1 MMFAKMFDSD
11 LVASDVGRSNRIYS
25 EDEIIAIQSVM
36 RNAEQLL
43 EERRRLYEL
52 VSRCK
57 VALAP
62 HRKLPEDVLRIIFTF
77 HVQEGMQVP
86 YTWSNGHLVI
96 PAAVVLTHVCS
107 LWRRIA
113 LSSPE
118 LWNSISLEMR
128 NHDRSFPPGTREL
141 LSRACNLP
149 INLEL
154 RVLRLGSGDPDVDF
168 GDALGQL
175 SSIHGIQKL
184 RLHMDWPLHPQFSL
198 EDMLSVG
205 AFNLVRDLDIQLQ
218 NFPITTQT
226 DFPNLE
232 ALVCHTPNQGGS
244 LHLPGVPWSQLRR
257 LDISTYMQDVPT
269 ALLLLYQCT
278 LIEECKLL
286 VIVFGDPIYPKVT
299 LLNLRTLKFTF
310 MIENQE
316 EDFDILDTF
325 FSLLSFP
332 TLQSLIIAEEEF
344 FFSSSR
350 VMSPLAKNLKLMAP
364 QLHELY
370 FNIPIGDGEAGTLSD
385 HMPSLHITVV
395 DSE

>member
-11 LVASDVGRSNRIYS
+11 LAASDVGRSNRIYS

-62 HRKLPEDVLRIIFTF
+62 HRKLPEDVLRIIFAF

-86 YTWSNGHLVI
+86 YTWSNGQLVI

-118 LWNSISLEMR
+118 LWNNISLEMG
-128 NHDRSFPPGTREL
+128 NHDRSFPPDTLEL

-154 RVLRLGSGDPDVDF
+154 KVLRLGPGDRDFDF
-168 GDALGQL
+168 GDALDQL
-175 SSIHGIQKL
+175 SSIHSIQKL
-184 RLHMDWPLHPQFSL
+184 RLHMDWPVHPQFSL

-205 AFNLVRDLDIQLQ
+205 TFNLVRDLDLQLH
-218 NFPITTQT
+218 NFPISTQT

-232 ALVCHTPNQGGS
+232 ALVCHTPNAGGS
-244 LHLPGVPWSQLRR
+244 LYLPGVPWSRLRR

-269 ALLLLYQCT
+269 ALLLLFQCT
-278 LIEECKLL
+278 LIEECKLF
-286 VIVFGDPIYPKVT
+286 VVVFGNPIGPKVT
-299 LLNLRTLKFTF
+299 LLNLRALKFTF
-310 MIENQE
+310 MTTNQ

-332 TLQSLIIAEEEF
+332 TLQSLIIAEEDSF
-344 FFSSSR
+344 FPSSR
-350 VMSPLAKNLKLMAP
+350 VMSPLARNLKLMAP

-370 FNIPIGDGEAGTLSD
+370 FNVPIEDGEASTLSE
-385 HMPSLHITVV
+385 HMPSLHIAVV
-395 DSE
+395 GSE